1 MPSPILGAVLA
12 GGRSSRFG
20 SDKADARLAG
30 ETLTA
35 RAAAAVAPF
44 ASEVVTVGG
53 PPRPGLASVPDRPAA
68 DLGPLGGLAGA
79 LAHAEACG
87 FVAVLTIACD
97 TPAVPDGLLDALIRR
112 GPSYCEDAP
121 TLGYWP
127 VELAPRLLAWLDGGG
142 DRSIRRWAREV
153 GALPI
158 TAGGPVPN
166 VNTPEDLAA
175 LA

>member
-1 MPSPILGAVLA
+1 MILGAVLT

-20 SDKADARLAG
+20 SDKAMAMLG
-30 ETLTA
+30 GLPLVE
-35 RAAAAVAPF
+35 RAASVLAPHVG
-44 ASEVVTVGG
+44 EVVTVGG
-53 PPRPGLASVPDRPAA
+53 PPRDGLAHVPDRPAP

-87 FVAVLTIACD
+87 FDAVLTIACD
-97 TPAVPDGLLDALIRR
+97 TPAVSPDLLQALLRR
-112 GPSYCEDAP
+112 GPSFCEDAP

-127 VELAPRLLAWLDGGG
+127 ADLSGDLLAWLSGDG
-142 DRSIRRWAREV
+142 DRSIRRWARAM

-158 TAGGPVPN
+158 RAEGPVPN
-166 VNTPEDLAA
+166 VNTPDDLAA